1 MFDDLDGLT
10 EGPDTKK
17 CFNCDWVNPI
27 QAKYCKFCNATLMQ
41 IFQEKPEETINIL
54 DKDIYKKIVD
64 YGWYS
69 PKFKLLLETAENM
82 LEKNISVK
90 EYSSVIEELHYNIT
104 RELYFPDGLK
114 NNLKTYVR
122 ETRTDK
128 AEEIMESCVEAL
140 DLYDEAFEY
149 FKLYIKDRKATHI
162 QQGLELALEA
172 KNKLCESLS
181 ILDEGEGEYKDIL
194 KQVD

>member
-1 MFDDLDGLT
+1 MFDDLDDLK

-17 CFNCDWVNPI
+17 CFNCGWINTI
-27 QAKYCKFCNATLMQ
+27 QSKYCKFCNATLMQ
-41 IFQEKPEETINIL
+41 IFQEKPEGTVDIL

-82 LEKNISVK
+82 LERNISVK
-90 EYSSVIEELHYNIT
+90 EYSSVIETLHYNIR

-128 AEEIMESCVEAL
+128 AEEIMESCIEAL

-162 QQGLELALEA
+162 QYGLELALEA
-172 KNKLCESLS
+172 KNKLCDSLA

-194 KQVD
+194 KEVD